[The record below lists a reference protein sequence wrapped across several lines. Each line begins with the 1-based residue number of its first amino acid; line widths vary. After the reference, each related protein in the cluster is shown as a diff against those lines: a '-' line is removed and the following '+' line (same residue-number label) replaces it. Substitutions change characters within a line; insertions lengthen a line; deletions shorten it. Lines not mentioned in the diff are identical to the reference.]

1 MSLPVNEMF
10 YSIQGEGMLAGTP
23 AVFVRL
29 QGCPIQ
35 CSWCDTKHTWALN
48 SRNECSVEEMLA
60 KKGLDPSPKFAEMEY
75 ETIEVEIHRL
85 MDQAGFTHGKKLVVI
100 TGGEPL
106 IHIEKL
112 VDFVNLLTS
121 MDYEV
126 QIETSGTVD
135 FTRLLDCCEVAP
147 YITVSPKF
155 GMNPNMPVKAKELF
169 SYADEVKV
177 VIGTEQD
184 IQVLESCLK
193 DLKMVYTPRNL
204 HIQPN
209 ADVPGAL
216 ELCTALCLRTGW
228 SLSVQLHKILG
239 VA

>member
-10 YSIQGEGMLAGTP
+10 YSIQGEGGLAGTP

-35 CSWCDTKHTWALN
+35 CSWCDTKHTWTLN
-48 SRNECSVEEMLA
+48 SHNECSVEEMLS
-60 KKGLDPSPKFAEMEY
+60 KKGLKPSPKFAEMEY
-75 ETIEVEIHRL
+75 ETIEMEIHRL
-85 MDQAGFTHGKKLVVI
+85 MDQAGFTEGKKLVVL

-106 IHIEKL
+106 IHREKL
-112 VDFVNLLTS
+112 VDFIDLLTS
-121 MDYEV
+121 MDYSV

-135 FTRLLDCCEVAP
+135 FSQLMNDCAVVP

-155 GMNPNMPVKAKELF
+155 GMNPNMPVMAKTLF
-169 SYADEVKV
+169 PYADEVKV
-177 VIGTEQD
+177 VIGTESD
-184 IQVLESCLK
+184 IHVLESCLK
-193 DLKMVYTPRNL
+193 EVSPIYTPNNL
-204 HIQPN
+204 YIQPN

-216 ELCTALCLRTGW
+216 ELCTKLCLRTGW